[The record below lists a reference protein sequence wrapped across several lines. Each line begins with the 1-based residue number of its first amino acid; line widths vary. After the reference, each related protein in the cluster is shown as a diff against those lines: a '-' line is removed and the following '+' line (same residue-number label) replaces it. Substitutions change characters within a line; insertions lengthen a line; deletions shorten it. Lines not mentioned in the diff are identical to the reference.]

1 MSELTFRKTLNNVS
15 SIIFNNEIAGKLA
28 FGNDNEIIFLD
39 IEGWYYHIIKDV
51 LLDAILSHFSTNH
64 IRLKTLLKYQ
74 DYYEELGFE
83 VHKNL
88 DSKCIQMRFK
98 K

>member
-1 MSELTFRKTLNNVS
+1 MSELTFCKTLNNVS

-28 FGNDNEIIFLD
+28 FDNDNKIITLD
-39 IEGWYYHIIKDV
+39 IEGWYYHAIKDV

-64 IRLKTLLKYQ
+64 IALKTLPKYQ
-74 DYYEELGFE
+74 DYYEEFGFE
-83 VHKNL
+83 VEKNI
-88 DSKCIQMRFK
+88 DDKCIKMTYK